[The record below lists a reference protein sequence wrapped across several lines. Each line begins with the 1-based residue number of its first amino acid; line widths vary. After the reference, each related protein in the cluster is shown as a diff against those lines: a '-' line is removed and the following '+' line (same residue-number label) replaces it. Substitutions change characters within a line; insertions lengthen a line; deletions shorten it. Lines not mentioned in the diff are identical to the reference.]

1 MLLAHSMD
9 AELICA
15 GGTGAAAGGI
25 RRDAAAERAPRA
37 WHRPLRRR
45 PGARPAGSGRDPD
58 RVLGMARRPSLRGHG
73 SAPRAV
79 AAAIRDA
86 AYPLELGARPPGH
99 APARPHERGTGR
111 PHNRSPRLHAPAA
124 CDADHGLRP
133 DPPARSLYRSPS
145 RPPRLPALVAAA
157 REP

>member
-58 RVLGMARRPSLRGHG
+58 RVLGMARRPSLRGHR
-73 SAPRAV
+73 SAPRGV

-86 AYPLELGARPPGH
+86 AYPLELGPGAAGY
-99 APARPHERGTGR
+99 APARPDEPGECGARHR
-111 PHNRSPRLHAPAA
+111 PARLHPAPPAH
-124 CDADHGLRP
+124 ADHGLRP
-133 DPPARSLYRSPS
+133 DPPARAFDRTP
-145 RPPRLPALVAAA
+145 RP
-157 REP
+157 